1 MSEPEHDG
9 EQSFIS
15 HLVELRER
23 LLKAVAAVLLVL
35 VGLMPFANKLYGWL
49 ALPLIHH
56 LPQGGTMIATEVAS
70 PFLTP
75 LKLAFFVALFVA
87 IPFVLYQLWAFVA
100 PGLYRHEKRLAVPI
114 LVSSVILFYIGCAF
128 AYFLVL
134 PAVFA
139 FMTGIAPA
147 GVAVTPD
154 IGRYLDFVLMLFLAF
169 GLCFEV
175 PVVLVILVAGMSLI
189 PKEYYEAAEVFGA
202 SPWKRFVRI
211 TLPLLRPSLQTALI
225 LRTILAFEVFAIVL
239 VLAGNNLPILMGE
252 TFNWQFA
259 LQDRAGASA
268 YAMVILGISIAFTL
282 FFLWALG
289 ERKETR

>member
-1 MSEPEHDG
+1 MSEAERLDENG

-15 HLVELRER
+15 HLIELRSR

-35 VGLMPFANKLYGWL
+35 IALLPFANKLYGLL
-49 ALPLIHH
+49 ALPLLKH

-75 LKLAFFVALFVA
+75 LKLAFFVALFIA

-100 PGLYRHEKRLAVPI
+100 PGLYRTEKRLAMPI
-114 LVSSVILFYIGCAF
+114 LVSAVILFYIGCAF

-134 PAVFA
+134 PAVFI

-147 GVAVTPD
+147 GVAVMPD

-175 PVVLVILVAGMSLI
+175 PVVLVILVALGMVT
-189 PKEYYEAAEVFGA
+189 PD
-202 SPWKRFVRI
+202 
-211 TLPLLRPSLQTALI
+211 Q
-225 LRTILAFEVFAIVL
+225 
-239 VLAGNNLPILMGE
+239 LAGNRRYSIVGSFVAAAVLTPPD
-252 TFNWQFA
+252 A
-259 LQDRAGASA
+259 LS
-268 YAMVILGISIAFTL
+268 MVMLAVPMCLLYELGIFGAR
-282 FFLWALG
+282 AL
-289 ERKETR
+289 TRGARVPASPPTGG

>member
-75 LKLAFFVALFVA
+75 LKLAFFVALFIA

-114 LVSSVILFYIGCAF
+114 LVSSVILFYVGCAF

-175 PVVLVILVAGMSLI
+175 PVVLVILVALGIVTPDQLSAGRRYAIVGAFAIAAVLTPPDVLSQTMLAVPMCLLYEVGI
-189 PKEYYEAAEVFGA
+189 WAAQIFIRHTKAPAEEGGEAAK
-202 SPWKRFVRI
+202 S
-211 TLPLLRPSLQTALI
+211 
-225 LRTILAFEVFAIVL
+225 
-239 VLAGNNLPILMGE
+239 
-252 TFNWQFA
+252 
-259 LQDRAGASA
+259 
-268 YAMVILGISIAFTL
+268 
-282 FFLWALG
+282 
-289 ERKETR
+289 